1 MPRSS
6 WLAAASKFSAQ
17 SQAPSAFAAVILC
30 GMAVAQ
36 QPRTGNSR
44 LVDRWLA
51 PLLVGILLM
60 GSAPWW
66 WEPVFGTEHSTPTE
80 VSGTEAEAIVGF
92 VGSCEPFRVVA
103 QNRYNPPGAR
113 KLKAP
118 DVLSTQVGS
127 FGPNELIA
135 VDGWVHGAVA
145 YPTNSPPFNSD
156 IWFHLADD
164 SGWVAFAAV
173 RANPTVLDPT
183 GLDPDGGTPAA
194 TPSACEGAIQ

>member
-1 MPRSS
+1 MAVEQEPRSGNRRALEL
-6 WLAAASKFSAQ
+6 WMIPLVIGLVVGLLLLTDPPLWWKNLFGGGEELGTQ
-17 SQAPSAFAAVILC
+17 TTGTDQGPSV
-30 GMAVAQ
+30 
-36 QPRTGNSR
+36 
-44 LVDRWLA
+44 
-51 PLLVGILLM
+51 
-60 GSAPWW
+60 
-66 WEPVFGTEHSTPTE
+66 
-80 VSGTEAEAIVGF
+80 VGF

-113 KLKAP
+113 RLIAP
-118 DVLSTQVGS
+118 DVLAEQVGG
-127 FGPNELIA
+127 FGPNQVLA
-135 VDGWVHGAVA
+135 VDGWVHSTVA

-194 TPSACEGAIQ
+194 TPSTCEGAIQ